1 MEKVR
6 YYKDELNDDFAGN
19 DIKTKKL
26 PEDHKYIKKNPF
38 WEVASFILYY
48 IVALPIVTVYNKIVH
63 GERIKNKRILK
74 KYRKNGYYIY
84 GNHTM
89 AAADAFTPGR
99 VTFRKGEHNR
109 QPGRRFDPRRFV
121 AGGNARRNPDRNEPS
136 RNERFHRGAE
146 KLFRPRKGCDD
157 LSRGSYLAVLHGD
170 SPV

>member
-63 GERIKNKRILK
+63 GERR
-74 KYRKNGYYIY
+74 
-84 GNHTM
+84 
-89 AAADAFTPGR
+89 
-99 VTFRKGEHNR
+99 
-109 QPGRRFDPRRFV
+109 GRRYFV
-121 AGGNARRNPDRNEPS
+121 QRQRNKAESCRGRQGLYNG
-136 RNERFHRGAE
+136 RGA
-146 KLFRPRKGCDD
+146 
-157 LSRGSYLAVLHGD
+157 
-170 SPV
+170 

>member
-38 WEVASFILYY
+38 WKVASFILYY

-74 KYRKNGYYIY
+74 KYRII
-84 GNHTM
+84 
-89 AAADAFTPGR
+89 FTVITLWLRRTRSRPVGLR
-99 VTFRKGEHNR
+99 FRK
-109 QPGRRFDPRRFV
+109 RRT
-121 AGGNARRNPDRNEPS
+121 
-136 RNERFHRGAE
+136 
-146 KLFRPRKGCDD
+146 
-157 LSRGSYLAVLHGD
+157 
-170 SPV
+170 